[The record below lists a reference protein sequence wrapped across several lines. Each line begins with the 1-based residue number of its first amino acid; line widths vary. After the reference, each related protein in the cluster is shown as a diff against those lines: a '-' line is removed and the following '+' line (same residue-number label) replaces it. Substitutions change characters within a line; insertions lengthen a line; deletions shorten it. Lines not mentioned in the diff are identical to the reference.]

1 MGFSPIQG
9 VKNFFTNLKN
19 APDNQYTTEAAAP
32 MSLPPTNLTRWETS
46 NSIEKKEMLMQSA
59 SAASSTESLPL
70 KGNEKKKWGSNI
82 LDAIVRAAG
91 SRWTLGI
98 TFLLLIAW
106 GVWGIVGGPTDTWQV
121 ILQDVSSIQA
131 YFSATL
137 LLRQQ
142 QGSCKDILGRICSLI
157 SRGQSNERML
167 SALPSAERERLRT
180 KKQVRMRNEIFDSM
194 QTKEGIMDRVANAVS
209 AAVGSLY
216 FLAIYWAG
224 IITWIV
230 WGVPLQ
236 FSNTWQLYVNT
247 ATALQITVTTM
258 FLQNIRKQ
266 HDQHLAKCIENID
279 MLDKEIETELR
290 LLTGD
295 MKPNPVIASTPPTL
309 TRMQKG
315 IDIYA
320 YIVGG
325 SIGLVI
331 SAAVFTVW
339 AGIGDKLEFDDNWW
353 LIIGTYTGLI
363 GFIDSFI
370 MKNVDYRETELA
382 KQHFQRLME
391 QDYQL
396 FKLLDAEMPPA
407 EGADENAD
415 RKMPLGLRLSNAVG
429 DFCATTGASYSAVG
443 CVVALLVVASA
454 MQWTETGQLL
464 CNTPTM
470 IVEGFLLIMLLQAH
484 NFADGRRRIVHD
496 DILRRRIAMQGYL
509 TSSKETRVE
518 PPAPVYV
525 VGTDEEKRAS
535 AQAASG
541 YNV

>member
-46 NSIEKKEMLMQSA
+46 SSMEKKEMLMQSS
-59 SAASSTESLPL
+59 SANSSTASLPVRPAK
-70 KGNEKKKWGSNI
+70 KGANI

-91 SRWTLGI
+91 SRWTLGV

-167 SALPSAERERLRT
+167 SALPSAERERLRM

-194 QTKEGIMDRVANAVS
+194 QTKEGVMDRVANGVS

-224 IITWIV
+224 IITWVI

-266 HDQHLAKCIENID
+266 HDEHLSKCIENID
-279 MLDKEIETELR
+279 MLDTEIETELR

-295 MKPNPVIASTPPTL
+295 TTPNPV
-309 TRMQKG
+309 RG

-325 SIGLVI
+325 AIGLTI
-331 SAAVFTVW
+331 SAVVFSLW
-339 AGIGDKLEFDDNWW
+339 AAIGQQLEFDDNWW

-382 KQHFQRLME
+382 KSHFQRLME

-407 EGADENAD
+407 EGADETAN
-415 RKMPLGLRLSNAVG
+415 KKISLGLRLSNAVG
-429 DFCATTGASYSAVG
+429 DFCATTGASYAAVG
-443 CVVALLVVASA
+443 SVVALIIVASA

-484 NFADGRRRIVHD
+484 NFADGRRRVVHD

-509 TSSKETRVE
+509 TSSSETPVE
-518 PPAPVYV
+518 QPEAVYIV
-525 VGTDEEKRAS
+525 NTDEKSRAS

>member
-9 VKNFFTNLKN
+9 VKTFLTNLKN

-32 MSLPPTNLTRWETS
+32 TSWAPGGGLKHWDTDTSLQKP
-46 NSIEKKEMLMQSA
+46 EMFVQ
-59 SAASSTESLPL
+59 TESLPRRDAP
-70 KGNEKKKWGSNI
+70 KKKTNI
-82 LDAIVRAAG
+82 LDAVVRAAG
-91 SRWTLGI
+91 SRWALGI

-137 LLRQQ
+137 LLPGPHAHQ
-142 QGSCKDILGRICSLI
+142 
-157 SRGQSNERML
+157 
-167 SALPSAERERLRT
+167 
-180 KKQVRMRNEIFDSM
+180 IFDSL
-194 QTKEGIMDRVANAVS
+194 QTKEGVFDRVANAV
-209 AAVGSLY
+209 AAGVGSLY

-230 WGVPLQ
+230 WGAPLQ

-266 HDQHLAKCIENID
+266 HDKHLEKCIENID
-279 MLDKEIETELR
+279 ALDAEIEMELR
-290 LLTGD
+290 LLTND
-295 MKPNPVIASTPPTL
+295 NTPNPVVASTPPTL
-309 TRMQKG
+309 NRLQKG

-325 SIGLVI
+325 YIGITI
-331 SAAVFTVW
+331 SAAVFILW
-339 AGIGDKLEFDDNWW
+339 AAIGHQLEFDDNWW

-370 MKNVDYRETELA
+370 MNNVDHRETELA
-382 KQHFQRLME
+382 KQHFQQLLE

-396 FKLLDAEMPPA
+396 FKLLDADMPSA
-407 EGADENAD
+407 EGSDEIAN
-415 RKMPLGLRLSNAVG
+415 RKVPLGLRLSNKIAGVCASTYSSYVAVG
-429 DFCATTGASYSAVG
+429 S
-443 CVVALLVVASA
+443 VVSLLVVASA

-484 NFADGRRRIVHD
+484 NFADGRRRLIHD
-496 DILRRRIAMQGYL
+496 DILRRRIAMQGCL
-509 TSSKETRVE
+509 TSSGAETPTVE
-518 PPAPVYV
+518 LPLPVYV
-525 VGTDEEKRAS
+525 VGGDEEKRGECAGRIRI
-535 AQAASG
+535 QCLRG
-541 YNV
+541 FEHLKKKLGREGRIMKERE

>member
-9 VKNFFTNLKN
+9 VKTFFTNLKN

-32 MSLPPTNLTRWETS
+32 MSLAPTNLTRWETS
-46 NSIEKKEMLMQSA
+46 SSMEKKEMLMQSS
-59 SAASSTESLPL
+59 SAASSMESLPL
-70 KGNEKKKWGSNI
+70 RVTEKKTNI

-91 SRWTLGI
+91 SRWTLGV

-194 QTKEGIMDRVANAVS
+194 QTKEGIVDRVANGVS

-224 IITWIV
+224 IITWVV

-266 HDQHLAKCIENID
+266 HDEHLAKCIENID
-279 MLDKEIETELR
+279 MLDTEIETELR

-295 MKPNPVIASTPPTL
+295 NTPNPVVASTPPTL

-320 YIVGG
+320 FIVGG
-325 SIGLVI
+325 SIGLTI
-331 SAAVFTVW
+331 SASVFTLW
-339 AGIGDKLEFDDNWW
+339 AAIGHQLEFDDNWW

-382 KQHFQRLME
+382 KSHFQRLME

-415 RKMPLGLRLSNAVG
+415 KKVSLGLRLSNAVG
-429 DFCATTGASYSAVG
+429 DFCATTGASYAAVG
-443 CVVALLVVASA
+443 SVFALIIVASA

-509 TSSKETRVE
+509 TSSSEARVE
-518 PPAPVYV
+518 QPAPVYTV
-525 VGTDEEKRAS
+525 NTDEKSRAS

>member
-9 VKNFFTNLKN
+9 VKTFFQNLKN

-32 MSLPPTNLTRWETS
+32 ISLPHPGLTRWETTS
-46 NSIEKKEMLMQSA
+46 SFIKKEMTVELTAVDSQPRSGA
-59 SAASSTESLPL
+59 PKRKT
-70 KGNEKKKWGSNI
+70 NF
-82 LDAIVRAAG
+82 LDTIVRAAG
-91 SRWTLGI
+91 SRWALGI

-194 QTKEGIMDRVANAVS
+194 QTKEDILDRVANAVS

-224 IITWIV
+224 IITWVV

-236 FSNTWQLYVNT
+236 WSNTWQLYVNT

-266 HDQHLAKCIENID
+266 HDKHLENCIENIGA
-279 MLDKEIETELR
+279 LDTEIEMELR

-295 MKPNPVIASTPPTL
+295 TTPNPVIASTPPTL
-309 TRMQKG
+309 NRMQKG

-320 YIVGG
+320 FIVGG
-325 SIGLVI
+325 SIGLTI
-331 SAAVFTVW
+331 SAAVFTLW
-339 AGIGDKLEFDDNWW
+339 AAIGHQLEFDDNWW

-407 EGADENAD
+407 EGADENA
-415 RKMPLGLRLSNAVG
+415 KISLGLRLSNAVG
-429 DFCATTGASYSAVG
+429 DFCASTGASYAAVG
-443 CVVALLVVASA
+443 SVVGLLIVASA

-484 NFADGRRRIVHD
+484 NFADGRRRLVHD

-509 TSSKETRVE
+509 TSAGETPTVNV
-518 PPAPVYV
+518 PQPVYV
-525 VGTDEEKRAS
+525 VSTDEEKRAS

>member
-9 VKNFFTNLKN
+9 VKTFFHNLKN
-19 APDNQYTTEAAAP
+19 APDNQYTTQAAA
-32 MSLPPTNLTRWETS
+32 STRLPPMGFKRWDSTFSESSIQKEEFAVLSTPVENLPKRD
-46 NSIEKKEMLMQSA
+46 Q
-59 SAASSTESLPL
+59 
-70 KGNEKKKWGSNI
+70 EKKKANI

-91 SRWTLGI
+91 SRWALGI

-106 GVWGIVGGPTDTWQV
+106 GVWGVVGGPTDTWQV

-142 QGSCKDILGRICSLI
+142 QSSCKDILGRICTLL

-167 SALPSAERERLRT
+167 SSLPPAERERLRT

-194 QTKEGIMDRVANAVS
+194 QTKEDVLDRVANAVS

-224 IITWIV
+224 IITWVV

-236 FSNTWQLYVNT
+236 WSNTWQLYVNT
-247 ATALQITVTTM
+247 STALQITVTTM

-266 HDQHLAKCIENID
+266 HDKHLAKCIENIEQ
-279 MLDKEIETELR
+279 LDTEIETELR

-295 MKPNPVIASTPPTL
+295 TEANAVVASTPPTL
-309 TRMQKG
+309 NRMQRG

-320 YIVGG
+320 FIVGG
-325 SIGLVI
+325 SIGLAI

-339 AGIGDKLEFDDNWW
+339 AAIGHKLEFDDNWW

-382 KQHFQRLME
+382 KQHFQRLLE

-396 FKLLDAEMPPA
+396 FKLLDADMPAA
-407 EGADENAD
+407 EGADDSVNG
-415 RKMPLGLRLSNAVG
+415 KKVPLGLRLSNAVG
-429 DFCATTGASYSAVG
+429 DFCATTGASYAAVG
-443 CVVALLVVASA
+443 AVVGLLIVASA

-484 NFADGRRRIVHD
+484 NFADGRRRVVHD
-496 DILRRRIAMQGYL
+496 DILRRRIAIQGYL
-509 TSSKETRVE
+509 TSSGEAPRVE
-518 PPAPVYV
+518 QPAPVYV
-525 VGTDEEKRAS
+525 VSTDEKHAIT
-535 AQAASG
+535 QDVSG
-541 YNV
+541 HNV